1 MPVECLPHGPG
12 KVNACMILGNITE
25 FSGHLHPLIVHLPI
39 GFILLAAVFNILSYF
54 KKYENLKPA
63 VSVTLLIGFISA
75 ILACI
80 FGYILSLSGD
90 YDPATLTQ
98 HKFSGIMLAAIS
110 GLLYFIS
117 TDKVQKEVRIP
128 GKLFSVLLVG
138 LIGLMSYSGHQ
149 GASLT
154 HGSDYLTMRTLM
166 QEVRDKPAS
175 IESAMIYEDVV
186 APILQRKCAQCHQGG
201 KQKGNL
207 SVESLQ
213 TLLKGGKNGPAVVA
227 GKLSESELY
236 KRITLDPEHKDF
248 MPADGKPPL
257 TKTEVLII
265 KWWIAQA
272 NAVQGKTIAQ
282 LKNSDSI
289 KSKIGAYL
297 GFNNDAGGEEGEKG
311 FIQAINPDIPLQ
323 ADTMLVNRLRTKGLM
338 VRMMLK
344 KPIMLDVTLPA
355 NSGIKMADIQAD
367 LMPLAKNIIWLNLS
381 GNNFTDKDLA
391 ILRSFTN
398 LEKLRIEKNP
408 VTDGVSADL
417 LSLKHLQAV
426 NLNETKITG
435 QTVANL
441 KKNPGIKR
449 IYTWGTAVKQAN

>member
-1 MPVECLPHGPG
+1 
-12 KVNACMILGNITE
+12 MILGNITE

-63 VSVTLLIGFISA
+63 VSITLLIGFISA
-75 ILACI
+75 VLACI

-90 YDPATLTQ
+90 YDPATLSH
-98 HKFSGIMLAAIS
+98 HKFSGIVLAAIS
-110 GLLYFIS
+110 GFLYFIS
-117 TDKVQKEVRIP
+117 TDRLKKEVHIP

-154 HGSDYLTMRTLM
+154 HGNDYLTMHTLM

-175 IESAMIYEDVV
+175 VQSAMIYEDVV
-186 APILQRKCAQCHQGG
+186 GPILQKKCSQCHQGG
-201 KQKGNL
+201 KQKGRF

-213 TLLKGGKNGPAVVA
+213 TLLKGGKTGPAIVP
-227 GKLSESELY
+227 GKLNESELY

-257 TKTEVLII
+257 TKTEVQII
-265 KWWIAQA
+265 KWWIGQA

-282 LKNSDSI
+282 LKNTDAI
-289 KSKIGAYL
+289 KPKIGAYL
-297 GFNNDAGGEEGEKG
+297 GFNKDAADEGEGDEKG
-311 FIQAINPDIPLQ
+311 FMQAINPDIPVQ
-323 ADTMLVNRLRTKGLM
+323 ADTMLITHLRAKGLM
-338 VRMMLK
+338 VRLMLK
-344 KPIMLDVTLPA
+344 KPLMLDITLPT
-355 NSGIKMADIQAD
+355 NSGIKIADVKGD

-381 GNNFTDKDLA
+381 GNNFTDNDLA

-408 VTDGVSADL
+408 VTDGVSNDL
-417 LSLKHLQAV
+417 ISLKHLEAV
-426 NLNETKITG
+426 NLNETKITDL
-435 QTVANL
+435 TVANL